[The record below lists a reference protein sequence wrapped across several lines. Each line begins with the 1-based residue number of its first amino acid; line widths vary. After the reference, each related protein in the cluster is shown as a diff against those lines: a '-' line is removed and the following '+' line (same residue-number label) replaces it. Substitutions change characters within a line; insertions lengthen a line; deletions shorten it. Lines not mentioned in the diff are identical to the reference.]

1 MLRQRWMKCL
11 FKKIR
16 FGLCEANRTIVI
28 VFTIVTL
35 LSGIVSAVLCRSNA
49 MFYWCIRPSFC
60 LPMILLVCLI
70 TISYLCIGAA
80 SGIVFS
86 NREYCKEVSKYKA
99 TLVFVIMMI
108 FSFIWAPIFFLT
120 CNIFVAFVDII
131 IVLFFSVIL
140 FFLHKHINFTA
151 ALLCGIYILILL
163 YLCYLNFE
171 FLILN

>member
-86 NREYCKEVSKYKA
+86 NR
-99 TLVFVIMMI
+99 
-108 FSFIWAPIFFLT
+108 APIFFLT

-163 YLCYLNFE
+163 YLSYLNFE